1 MLIGRKI
8 DLNHEFKLGFGDYV
22 QTHEDN
28 EVINTMAA
36 RTMGA
41 ISLGPTGNV
50 QGSYRFLN
58 LSTWRLVTRRSWTA
72 LPIPR
77 EVVEM
82 INNRAIEERSKTGN
96 DLS

>member
-1 MLIGRKI
+1 
-8 DLNHEFKLGFGDYV
+8 
-22 QTHEDN
+22 
-28 EVINTMAA
+28 MAA

-41 ISLGPTGNV
+41 ISLGPTGNG

-82 INNRAIEERSKTGN
+82 INNRANEERSKTGN
-96 DLS
+96 DLSRLTFRIGIHQIMDGDEIEEDILVDD